1 MIALAP
7 LTQPQVPM
15 SHIRALRFIL
25 AAAVTF
31 LIPAAL
37 SAQEPQPGQ
46 TGRIVG
52 RIVEAGQGAPIVGA
66 QIEVVD
72 GTNPVRG
79 VSALDG
85 RFTLEGVPAGAASLR
100 VRMIG
105 YQPKVITDVAVTAGE
120 TVQQNVS
127 LSSAVV
133 QLAEIEVSAESE
145 RGTVNRAL
153 EEQRTA
159 TNIVSAVTAEQIE
172 RSPDGD
178 AAEAVQRVSGVTV
191 QDGKYIFVRG
201 LGERYTTTSLNGARI
216 PSPEPERKVVP
227 LDLFPTGLLEAITT
241 SKTFTPD
248 QPGDFSGAQVN
259 LKTREFP
266 ARKVF
271 TLTMSGGFNDRATF
285 QNVLVAPTTGSE
297 WLGFGGSERKLP
309 DGVVA
314 AGNLGGLNQ
323 SQVNQLVGSFRNT
336 WSAQSGN
343 GAPEAGFGMSL
354 GGEDKLFGGPLGYLL
369 SLNYSYNQEIRA
381 EEQRGLAAGD
391 TLRTV
396 PFNPYNGETGRRT
409 VLWGGMANFTSRLG
423 THTKLRFNNALTR
436 SADNEATVLVGE
448 NEEFSQFNPFYTT
461 RLTFVERSVRSNQ
474 VQGEHLLGARS
485 LVDWSATNARVTRTE
500 PDRSDVT
507 YQGISGP
514 GVDGVVPE
522 TWPGQPSFATRTF
535 TDLVENS
542 WDLAGNYR
550 LAVGK
555 LSNPA
560 FVKLGGA
567 FRTADRESNTRAY
580 DFINIGL
587 NDAQRT
593 AAPESVFDASNVN
606 ASAFTL
612 FANANGGR
620 YTADEKISAGY
631 LMVDVP
637 VRPWLQLIAGARLEY
652 WYLDLLTVSTQ
663 GQPTPADRDQV
674 DVLPSL
680 ALNFFLSP
688 TQNLRLSASQTLS
701 RPQFRELSP
710 VPYFE
715 QIGLL
720 TTFGNPDLQR
730 ALIRNL
736 DARWE
741 WYPKPGEVLS
751 LGVFYK
757 NFDDPIEKIIRLQ
770 AGTQAL
776 TFVNADQ
783 AENYGVELEAR
794 KNLAALGQ
802 DGGGLSAFANTTL
815 MKSDITP
822 GNTGI
827 SALTRTNRP
836 MVGQSQYV
844 VNGGLTFATDG
855 GFSATALYN
864 VVGRR
869 ILEAGTGGLPDA
881 YEEARHLIDAAVHVP
896 LGRHLGVKLEA
907 KNLLDSPYRLTQGDV
922 LRQRWKLGRSFGFAF
937 SWQP

>member
-1 MIALAP
+1 
-7 LTQPQVPM
+7 M
-15 SHIRALRFIL
+15 SLLRVVRSSVFPAAVLL
-25 AAAVTF
+25 AAAPVR
-31 LIPAAL
+31 
-37 SAQEPQPGQ
+37 AQNVQAPE

-52 RIVEAGQGAPIVGA
+52 RIVDATQGAPIVGA
-66 QIEVVD
+66 QVEVIGAAAVPA
-72 GTNPVRG
+72 T
-79 VSALDG
+79 SALDG
-85 RFTLEGVPAGAASLR
+85 RYTLEKVPAGAVSVR

-105 YQPKVITDVAVTAGE
+105 YQPKVVTGVAVSPSQ

-127 LSSAVV
+127 LTSEVV
-133 QLAEIEVSAESE
+133 QLAEIEVSAEAE
-145 RGTVNRAL
+145 RGSVNRAL
-153 EEQRTA
+153 EEQRSA
-159 TNIVSAVTAEQIE
+159 NNIVNSVTAEQIE
-172 RSPDGD
+172 GSPDGD
-178 AAEAVQRVSGVTV
+178 AAEAIQRVSGVTV

-227 LDLFPTGLLEAITT
+227 LDLFPSGLLEAITT

-271 TLTMSGGFNDRATF
+271 TLSLSGGFNDRATF
-285 QNVLVAPTTGSE
+285 QDVLVAPTTGTE

-309 DGVVA
+309 DAVLA
-314 AGNLGGLNQ
+314 AGNLGGLGQ
-323 SQVNQLVGSFRNT
+323 IQVNDLIASFRNT

-354 GGEDKLFGGPLGYLL
+354 GGEDKLFGGPFGYLM

-391 TLRTV
+391 TLGTV

-409 VLWGGMANFTSRLG
+409 VLWGGLANFTSRLG
-423 THTKLRFNNALTR
+423 QHTKLSFNNTLTR
-436 SADNEATVLVGE
+436 SADNEATILVGE
-448 NEEFSQFNPFYTT
+448 NEEFSQFNPFHIT

-474 VQGEHLLGARS
+474 LQGEHLFGSRS
-485 LVDWSATNARVTRTE
+485 LVDWSATSARVTRNE

-507 YQGISGP
+507 YQGITGSGIA
-514 GVDGVVPE
+514 GIVPE
-522 TWPGQPSFATRTF
+522 RWPGQPRFATRTF

-542 WDLAGNYR
+542 WDFAGNYR
-550 LAVGK
+550 LAIGK
-555 LSNPA
+555 LANPA
-560 FVKLGGA
+560 FVKVGGA
-567 FRTADRESNTRAY
+567 FRTAERESNTRAY

-587 NDAQRT
+587 TDAQRT
-593 AAPESVFDASNVN
+593 ASPESVFDPSNVN
-606 ASAFTL
+606 TSAFTL

-620 YTADEKISAGY
+620 YTADEQISAGF
-631 LMVDVP
+631 LMLDIP
-637 VRPWLQLIAGARLEY
+637 VKSWLQVVAGARVEY
-652 WYLDLLTVSTQ
+652 WSLDVISVSTQ
-663 GQPTPADRDQV
+663 GVPTPARPEKT

-680 ALNFFLSP
+680 ALNFFLTGS
-688 TQNLRLSASQTLS
+688 QNLRLSASQTLS
-701 RPQFRELSP
+701 RPQYRELSP

-720 TTFGNPDLQR
+720 TTFGNPSLDR
-730 ALIRNL
+730 ALIQNY

-741 WYPKPGEVLS
+741 WYPKPGEVVS
-751 LGVFYK
+751 LGAFYK
-757 NFDDPIEKIIRLQ
+757 RFKDPIEKIIVLQ
-770 AGTQAL
+770 AGSQAL
-776 TFVNADQ
+776 SYVNAER
-783 AENYGVELEAR
+783 AENYGAELELR

-802 DGGGLSAFANTTL
+802 DVGGLTGFANLTV

-822 GNTGI
+822 GNTGL

-836 MVGQSQYV
+836 MVGQSEYV
-844 VNGGLTFATDG
+844 VNGGLSFATDG

-869 ILEAGTGGLPDA
+869 ILEAGTGGLPDSF
-881 YEEARHLIDAAVHVP
+881 EEARHLVDVALQIP
-896 LGRHLGVKLEA
+896 LGRQLGVKLEGR
-907 KNLLDSPYRLTQGDV
+907 NLLDSPYRLTQGDV
-922 LRQRWKLGRSFGFAF
+922 LRQRWKLGRSLGFGFT
-937 SWQP
+937 WQP

>member
-1 MIALAP
+1 MRI
-7 LTQPQVPM
+7 
-15 SHIRALRFIL
+15 LRVISPIMCVAVAFL
-25 AAAVTF
+25 AAA
-31 LIPAAL
+31 PL
-37 SAQEPQPGQ
+37 SAQDPGGAA

-52 RIVEAGQGAPIVGA
+52 RVVDAGQGAPIVGA
-66 QIEVVD
+66 QLEVVD
-72 GTNPVRG
+72 APTPVTGT
-79 VSALDG
+79 SALDG
-85 RFTLEGVPAGAASLR
+85 RFTLDRVPAGPVSVR

-105 YQPKVITDVAVTAGE
+105 YQPKLITGVAVPAGQ
-120 TVQQNVS
+120 TMQQNVS
-127 LSSAVV
+127 LTTEVV
-133 QLAEIEVSAESE
+133 QLAEIQVSAESE

-153 EEQRTA
+153 EEQRHA
-159 TNIVSAVTAEQIE
+159 NNIVSAVTGEQIE

-178 AAEAVQRVSGVTV
+178 AAEAIQRVSGVTV

-201 LGERYTTTSLNGARI
+201 LGERYTTASLNGARI

-227 LDLFPTGLLEAITT
+227 LDLFPSGLLEAITT

-271 TLTMSGGFNDRATF
+271 TLSLSGGFNDRATF
-285 QNVLVAPTTGSE
+285 QDVLVAPTTGRE
-297 WLGFGGSERKLP
+297 WLGFGGSERQLP
-309 DGVVA
+309 DAVLE
-314 AGNLGGLNQ
+314 AGNLGGLTQ
-323 SQVNQLVGSFRNT
+323 TEVNQLIGSFRNS

-354 GGEDKLFGGPLGYLL
+354 GGEDKLFGGPFGYLL
-369 SLNYSYNQEIRA
+369 SLNYSYNQEIRS

-391 TLRTV
+391 TLQTV
-396 PFNPYNGETGRRT
+396 PFNPYHGETGRRT
-409 VLWGGMANFTSRLG
+409 VLWGGLANFTSRLG
-423 THTKLRFNNALTR
+423 QHTRLNFNNALTR

-448 NEEFSQFNPFYTT
+448 NEEFSHFNPFHIT
-461 RLTFVERSVRSNQ
+461 RLTFVERSMRSNQ
-474 VQGEHLLGARS
+474 VQGEHLLGSRS
-485 LVDWSATNARVTRTE
+485 LVDWSATNAQVTRNE

-507 YQGISGP
+507 YQGASGS
-514 GVDGVVPE
+514 GVAGVVPA
-522 TWPGQPSFATRTF
+522 TWPGQPRFATRTF
-535 TDLVENS
+535 TDLTENS
-542 WDLAGNYR
+542 WDFAGNYR
-550 LAVGK
+550 LAIGK

-560 FVKLGGA
+560 FVKFGGA
-567 FRTADRESNTRAY
+567 FRTTNRESNTRAY
-580 DFINIGL
+580 DIINIGL
-587 NDAQRT
+587 TDAQRT
-593 AAPESVFDASNVN
+593 STPESVFEDSNVN

-620 YTADEKISAGY
+620 YDADEQISAGY
-631 LMVDVP
+631 LMADIP
-637 VRPWLQLIAGARLEY
+637 VAPWLQLIAGARVEY
-652 WYLDLLTVSTQ
+652 WNLDLLTISTQ
-663 GQPTPADRDQV
+663 GLPTPADRQQT

-680 ALNFFLSP
+680 ALNFFLTP

-720 TTFGNPDLQR
+720 TTFGNPELDR

-741 WYPKPGEVLS
+741 WYPRPGEVLS

-776 TFVNADQ
+776 TFVNADR
-783 AENYGVELEAR
+783 AENYGVELEVR
-794 KNLAALGQ
+794 KNLASFGKEA
-802 DGGGLSAFANTTL
+802 GGLSAFANTTL
-815 MKSDITP
+815 MRSDITP

-827 SALTRTNRP
+827 SALSRDNRP
-836 MVGQSQYV
+836 MVGQSEYV

-855 GFSATALYN
+855 GFSSTALYN

-881 YEEARHLIDAAVHVP
+881 YEEARHLIDVALQIPV
-896 LGRHLGVKLEA
+896 GQHLGVKLEA

-922 LRQRWKLGRSFGFAF
+922 LRQRWKLGRSFCFSF

>member
-1 MIALAP
+1 
-7 LTQPQVPM
+7 M
-15 SHIRALRFIL
+15 SLLRAVRWFVLPASL
-25 AAAVTF
+25 LLV
-31 LIPAAL
+31 PAAL
-37 SAQEPQPGQ
+37 AAQDPPGPA

-52 RIVEAGQGAPIVGA
+52 RVVDAGQGAPIVGA
-66 QIEVVD
+66 QVEVV
-72 GTNPVRG
+72 GATASIG
-79 VSALDG
+79 ATSALDG
-85 RFTLEGVPAGAASLR
+85 RFTLDGVPAGPASVR

-105 YQPKVITDVAVTAGE
+105 YQPKVVTGVAVSAGQ

-127 LSSAVV
+127 LTSEVV
-133 QLAEIEVSAESE
+133 QLAEIEVNAEAE
-145 RGTVNRAL
+145 RGSVNRAL
-153 EEQRTA
+153 EEQRNA
-159 TNIVSAVTAEQIE
+159 TNIVNSVTAEQIE

-178 AAEAVQRVSGVTV
+178 AAEAIQRVSGVTV

-227 LDLFPTGLLEAITT
+227 LDLFPSGLLEAITT

-266 ARKVF
+266 ARRVF
-271 TLTMSGGFNDRATF
+271 TLSLSGGFNDRATF
-285 QNVLVAPTTGSE
+285 QDVLVAPTTGTE
-297 WLGFGGSERKLP
+297 WLGFGGSERKIP
-309 DGVVA
+309 DNVVE
-314 AGNLGGLNQ
+314 AGNLGGLSQ
-323 SQVNQLVGSFRNT
+323 TQVNDLVGSFRNS
-336 WSAQSGN
+336 WSAESGN

-354 GGEDKLFGGPLGYLL
+354 GGEDKVFGGPFGYLL

-391 TLRTV
+391 TLNTV

-409 VLWGGMANFTSRLG
+409 VLWGGLANFTSRLG
-423 THTKLRFNNALTR
+423 TNTKISLNNTLTR

-448 NEEFSQFNPFYTT
+448 NEEFSQFNPFHVT

-474 VQGEHLLGARS
+474 LQGEHLSGSRS
-485 LVDWSATNARVTRTE
+485 LVDWSATNARVTRNE

-507 YQGISGP
+507 YQGASGT
-514 GVDGVVPE
+514 GVGGVVPAI
-522 TWPGQPSFATRTF
+522 WPGQARFATRTF
-535 TDLVENS
+535 TDLKENS
-542 WDLAGNYR
+542 WNFGGNYR
-550 LAVGK
+550 LAIGK

-560 FVKLGGA
+560 FVKFGGA
-567 FRTADRESNTRAY
+567 FTTTDRESATRAY
-580 DFINIGL
+580 DILNLGL
-587 NDAQRT
+587 TDAQRT
-593 AAPESVFDASNVN
+593 AAPETVFGSSNVS

-620 YTADEKISAGY
+620 YTADEQISAGY
-631 LMVDVP
+631 LMVDIP
-637 VRPWLQLIAGARLEY
+637 VRSWVQVVAGARVEY
-652 WYLDLLTVSTQ
+652 WNLDLLTVSTQ
-663 GQPTPADRDQV
+663 GLPTPANREQT

-680 ALNFFLSP
+680 ALNFFLSAS
-688 TQNLRLSASQTLS
+688 QNLRLSASQTLS

-720 TTFGNPDLQR
+720 TTFGNPDLER

-741 WYPKPGEVLS
+741 WYPKAGEVVS

-757 NFDDPIEKIIRLQ
+757 RFENPIEKIIRLQ

-776 TFVNADQ
+776 SFVNADA
-783 AENYGVELEAR
+783 AENYGVEVELR
-794 KNLAALGQ
+794 KDLASLGQ
-802 DGGGLSAFANTTL
+802 DRGGLSGFANATL
-815 MKSDITP
+815 MQSDITP

-827 SALTRTNRP
+827 SALTRDNRP
-836 MVGQSQYV
+836 MVGQAEYV
-844 VNGGLTFATDG
+844 VNGGVTFAADG
-855 GFSATALYN
+855 GFSTTALYN

-881 YEEARHLIDAAVHVP
+881 YEEARHLVDVAVQIP
-896 LGRHLGVKLEA
+896 LGRQFGVKLEG

-922 LRQRWKLGRSFGFAF
+922 LRQRWKLGRSFGFGF
-937 SWQP
+937 TWQP

>member
-1 MIALAP
+1 
-7 LTQPQVPM
+7 M
-15 SHIRALRFIL
+15 SLIRAVRFPVLL
-25 AAAVTF
+25 AGLVLMPT
-31 LIPAAL
+31 LVM
-37 SAQEPQPGQ
+37 AQEPA

-52 RIVEAGQGAPIVGA
+52 RVVDGGQGAPIAGA
-66 QIEVVD
+66 QVEVVD
-72 GTNPVRG
+72 APTPATAT
-79 VSALDG
+79 SALDG
-85 RFTLEGVPAGAASLR
+85 RFTLDKVPAGPVSLR

-105 YQPKVITDVAVTAGE
+105 YQPKLVTGVAVTAGQ
-120 TVQQNVS
+120 TVQQNLS
-127 LSSAVV
+127 LASEVV
-133 QLAEIEVSAESE
+133 QLAEIEVSAEAE
-145 RGTVNRAL
+145 RGSVTRAL

-159 TNIVSAVTAEQIE
+159 NNIVNAVTAEQIE

-178 AAEAVQRVSGVTV
+178 AAEAIQRVSGVTV

-227 LDLFPTGLLEAITT
+227 LDLFPSGLLEAITT

-271 TLTMSGGFNDRATF
+271 TLSLTGGLNDRATF
-285 QNVLVAPTTGSE
+285 HNVLVAPTTGSE
-297 WLGFGGSERKLP
+297 WLGFGGSERNLP
-309 DGVVA
+309 DDVLA
-314 AGNLGGLNQ
+314 AGNLGGLSQ
-323 SQVNQLVGSFRNT
+323 SQVNALIGSFRNS

-354 GGEDKLFGGPLGYLL
+354 GGEDKLFGGPFGYLL
-369 SLNYSYNQEIRA
+369 SVNYSYNQEIRA

-391 TLRTV
+391 TLATV

-409 VLWGGMANFTSRLG
+409 VLWGGLANFTSRLG
-423 THTKLRFNNALTR
+423 SHTKLNFNNTLTR
-436 SADNEATVLVGE
+436 SADNEATILVGE
-448 NEEFSQFNPFYTT
+448 NEEFAQFNPFHIT

-474 VQGEHLLGARS
+474 IQGEHLLGSRN
-485 LVDWSATNARVTRTE
+485 LVDWSVTSARVTRNE

-507 YQGISGP
+507 YQGAAGSG
-514 GVDGVVPE
+514 VAGVVPA
-522 TWPGQPSFATRTF
+522 TWPGQPRFATRTF
-535 TDLVENS
+535 TDLDENS
-542 WDLAGNYR
+542 WDFAGNYR
-550 LAVGK
+550 LALGK

-560 FVKLGGA
+560 FVKFGGA
-567 FRTADRESNTRAY
+567 FRTTDRASNTRAY

-587 NDAQRT
+587 TDPERT
-593 AAPESVFDASNVN
+593 SAPESVFEASNIE

-620 YTADEKISAGY
+620 YTADEQISAGY
-631 LMVDVP
+631 LMVDIP
-637 VRPWLQLIAGARLEY
+637 VRPWLQVVAGARAEY
-652 WYLDLLTVSTQ
+652 WNLDVISVSTQ
-663 GQPTPADRDQV
+663 GIPTPARPEKT

-680 ALNFFLSP
+680 ALNFFLTS
-688 TQNLRLSASQTLS
+688 TQNLRLAASQTLS
-701 RPQFRELSP
+701 RPQYRELSP

-720 TTFGNPDLQR
+720 TTFGNPRLNR
-730 ALIRNL
+730 ALIQNY

-741 WYPKPGEVLS
+741 WYPKPGEVVS
-751 LGVFYK
+751 LGAFYK
-757 NFDDPIEKIIRLQ
+757 RFRDPIEKIIVLQ
-770 AGTQAL
+770 AGSQAL
-776 TFVNADQ
+776 SYVNADR
-783 AENYGVELEAR
+783 AENYGVEVELR
-794 KNLAALGQ
+794 KNLGRLGQ
-802 DGGGLSAFANTTL
+802 DAGGLTGFVNATL

-822 GNTGI
+822 GNTGL
-827 SALTRTNRP
+827 SALTRDNRP
-836 MVGQSQYV
+836 MVGQSEYV
-844 VNGGLTFATDG
+844 VNGGLTFAADG

-881 YEEARHLIDAAVHVP
+881 FEEARHLVDVALQIP
-896 LGRHLGVKLEA
+896 LGRQFGVKLEG

-922 LRQRWKLGRSFGFAF
+922 LRQRWKLGRSIGFGFT
-937 SWQP
+937 WQP